1 MTKNEIA
8 EINLINRFF
17 YHHEVCVRV
26 YAKHPK
32 TGQSTALKTPGYIR
46 YKLIAY
52 AAGVEFNQVFRLKT
66 ELDSLLAN
74 YRKDEKVQV
83 RFDSKEFA
91 LEVPRI
97 DPVAL
102 NYAPAQLPPM
112 TAMLGRSY
120 AFGQANDNMLTLTD
134 SNSAHT
140 LIAGATGSGKSE
152 MLRTVVA
159 SLLDNNSPTDLQML
173 VIDLKNEG
181 LAPFANCPHVLA
193 YAEEPVQASAIIK
206 WVHAE
211 LEKRNREK
219 YSTPRIVLAIDE
231 LAVLASGC
239 GKDAVH
245 NELAQI
251 GLMGRSRG
259 INIIAAAQNPSS
271 ALIGPQLKTQLTTR
285 VIGLLDNSSTA
296 WFITG
301 RKRSGA
307 DALPGKG
314 AMLLIRDG
322 GAPLRIQGYFVGDRI
337 DEIAASITAKHE
349 HLRAHPISMPPVDEV
364 AKLARKAAP
373 IVESFT
379 RDGKLQRGAIGAVV
393 AQLFGPDARNDGHN
407 NRMANKVIEYLG
419 SKGMQHAS

>member
-1 MTKNEIA
+1 MTTMT

-17 YHHEVCVRV
+17 YNHGVCVIV
-26 YAKHPK
+26 AAKHPK
-32 TGQSTALKTPGYIR
+32 TGQATALKTPGYIR

-52 AAGVEFNQVFRLKT
+52 AANVEFGQVFRLKT
-66 ELDSLLAN
+66 ELESLLAN
-74 YRKDEKVQV
+74 HRKDEKIQV

-91 LEVPRI
+91 LEVPRV

-102 NYAPAQLPPM
+102 NYAPAQLSPM

-120 AFGQANDNMLTLTD
+120 AFGQSNDNKLDLTD

-173 VIDLKNEG
+173 AIDLKNEG

-206 WVHAE
+206 WVYAE

-219 YSTPRIVLAIDE
+219 YNTPRIVLAIDE
-231 LAVLASGC
+231 LAELAAGC

-245 NELAQI
+245 NELASI
-251 GLMGRSRG
+251 ARMGRSRG
-259 INIIAAAQNPSS
+259 INIIAAAQKPD
-271 ALIGPQLKTQLTTR
+271 ATLISGQLKSQLTVR
-285 VIGLLDNSSTA
+285 VIGLLESA
-296 WFITG
+296 QAAAFITG
-301 RKRSGA
+301 RRRSGA
-307 DALPGKG
+307 ESLPGKG

-322 GAPLRIQGYFVGDRI
+322 GTPLRIQGYFVGDRI
-337 DEIAASITAKHE
+337 DSVAAAITTKHE
-349 HLRAHPISMPPVDEV
+349 HARANAITMPPVDEV
-364 AKLARKAAP
+364 VKLARKAAP
-373 IVESFT
+373 VVQAYT
-379 RDGKLQRGAIGAVV
+379 REGKLQRGVIGAVV
-393 AQLFGPDARNDGHN
+393 TALFGDDARNEGHN
-407 NRMANKVIEYLG
+407 NRMANRVIEYLG
-419 SKGMQHAS
+419 KGMSHAS